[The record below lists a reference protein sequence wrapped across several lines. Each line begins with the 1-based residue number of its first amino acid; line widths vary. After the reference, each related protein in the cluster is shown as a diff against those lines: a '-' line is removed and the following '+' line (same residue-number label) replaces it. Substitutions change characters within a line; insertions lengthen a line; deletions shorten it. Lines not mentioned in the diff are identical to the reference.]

1 MAEFGGKG
9 NGESQTARDN
19 GELGDNR
26 SDCTG
31 NEGSI
36 KTSTYPIQSS
46 SSYVRQSIPPSFSI
60 EGSLIF
66 PYHYRMLT
74 CPFIAAV
81 SMGILLFCSLIS
93 CSGETGLAVSWIGLK
108 GHGTFSLS
116 TITTIVGVLFVYG
129 WLQSWASWMIIIAG
143 YCSNVACLSQ
153 LLVSAR
159 FMVLLAAGCV
169 VVFLL
174 TFNPSSP
181 WECIF
186 CSCID
191 DHLRI
196 IAFRLGKLGSGNGTK
211 EFRVFLNSD
220 STSVVRQWS
229 GIGKE
234 HNYSDRGSF
243 HLTRLEGYVAIHL
256 LLIDMPVMGLLAM
269 FPCCFTPIIDGS
281 YYNFA
286 VG

>member
-81 SMGILLFCSLIS
+81 SMGILLFCS
-93 CSGETGLAVSWIGLK
+93 GETGLAVSWIGLK

-129 WLQSWASWMIIIAG
+129 WLQSWAS
-143 YCSNVACLSQ
+143 SVTNSLQ
-153 LLVSAR
+153 LDDYHCGVMDVCCKLENRVGIGSS
-159 FMVLLAAGCV
+159 FDLC
-169 VVFLL
+169 
-174 TFNPSSP
+174 SP

-191 DHLRI
+191 DHL
-196 IAFRLGKLGSGNGTK
+196 RLGKLGSGNGTK